1 MAKRQFRLT
10 EQQINEL
17 LGAYRHCK
25 NGPTAARYLAVR
37 LYGTGYP
44 VPEVMKIT
52 GCSRPSL
59 MEWCRA
65 YGEQGVAGLLDKR
78 KGGNRAALTTAQ
90 LEEVR
95 LLLHTYTPGQLLG
108 ADKAAGSPH
117 YWTVAAVLQLVA
129 QRYGV
134 IYRSHTSGW
143 KLLRRCGLTYQK
155 TEKVFKSR
163 SARKVAEFEE
173 LFEKS

>member
-1 MAKRQFRLT
+1 MAKRRFRLT
-10 EQQINEL
+10 EQQVNEL

-25 NGPTAARYLAVR
+25 NGSTATRYLAVR
-37 LYGTGYP
+37 LYGTGYA

-52 GCSRPSL
+52 GGSRPSL

-65 YGEQGVAGLLDKR
+65 YREQGVAGLLDKR
-78 KGGNRAALTTAQ
+78 KGGNRAALSAAQ
-90 LEEVR
+90 LEELR
-95 LLLHTYTPGQLLG
+95 LLLHTYTPSQLLG
-108 ADKAAGSPH
+108 ADQVVGSSH
-117 YWTVAAVLQLVA
+117 YWTVAEVLQLVA

-143 KLLRRCGLTYQK
+143 KVLRRCGLTYQK
-155 TEKVFKSR
+155 AAKVFKSR